1 MNSDVTAHFG
11 LLTVD
16 LFIPASQSLKN
27 KRQVLKSLKDKIRS
41 RFNVSVAELDR
52 QDKWQTATL
61 GFCML
66 GTDRRYING
75 GLEKILV
82 LVQNHYAAEVSD
94 HQIEFF

>member
-1 MNSDVTAHFG
+1 MTADVTVHFG

-16 LFIPASQSLKN
+16 LFIPSAQSLKN
-27 KRQVLKSLKDKIRS
+27 KRQVIKSIKDKIRN
-41 RFNVSVAELDR
+41 RFNVSVAEMDR

-66 GTDRRYING
+66 GCDRRYING
-75 GLEKILV
+75 SLEKILA
-82 LVQNHYAAEVSD
+82 LVRSHYAAEISD